1 MCPSFGSARRGTK
14 RLGNTDGAA
23 LNTGHLNARA
33 RVSLGSSIASAVV
46 RDDLAGACSKSDNA
60 KAVLLEPFPCDCI
73 SVVAAAAC
81 LVLFLLD
88 PAALGRHAP
97 WRMKLQSLALVA
109 AFVLGV
115 SSAVCTCQAP
125 FVPHHSFV
133 PSPACFKF
141 ESRDSQTPKL
151 VLRPLVVA
159 PPMVRFILPRC
170 TCLRLLML
178 CTCPPLCVGVLWP
191 MPSRVWHDV
200 PSFFFFCGW
209 IIIESARRLCIPA
222 H

>member
-1 MCPSFGSARRGTK
+1 MSTCY
-14 RLGNTDGAA
+14 
-23 LNTGHLNARA
+23 LNARA
-33 RVSLGSSIASAVV
+33 RVSLGSSMASAVV
-46 RDDLAGACSKSDNA
+46 RDDLAGACSGSDNA

-73 SVVAAAAC
+73 SIVAAAAC
-81 LVLFLLD
+81 LVLLLLD
-88 PAALGRHAP
+88 PAALGRHPP

-109 AFVLGV
+109 VFVLGV
-115 SSAVCTCQAP
+115 SSAVCTCQAL
-125 FVPHHSFV
+125 FVPHEARMNDDHHSFV
-133 PSPACFKF
+133 ASPACFKF
-141 ESRDSQTPKL
+141 ESRESQTPKL

-178 CTCPPLCVGVLWP
+178 CPCPPLCVGVLWP

-200 PSFFFFCGW
+200 PSFFFCGW
-209 IIIESARRLCIPA
+209 IIIESACRLCIPA